1 MTCKYT
7 ESELSDQMESALE
20 VCNKDVYTQ
29 AYLKC
34 VKMVLGLDIKYEDVE
49 WDIFNER
56 EKFEEEL

>member
-7 ESELSDQMESALE
+7 ESELSDQMENVLE
-20 VCNKDVYTQ
+20 VCNKNVYTS
-29 AYLKC
+29 AYLTC
-34 VKMVLGLDIKYEDVE
+34 INMILGLDIKYEDVE